1 MKRRAIYP
9 GSFDPFTRGHHSIV
23 QRTLSFMDE
32 LVIAI
37 GVNPGKKACF
47 APETR
52 QAMIAELYAADP
64 RIKVVCYSGLTSE
77 LGKQLDARFIIRGV
91 RSTSDFE
98 YEQQMAAT
106 NQRISGIETILLF
119 SDPKLSY
126 ISSSMVRELMHYGS
140 DVSQFLPRG
149 LQIEKWIKHNP
160 NI

>member
-23 QRTLSFMDE
+23 QRALAFMDE
-32 LVIAI
+32 VVIAI
-37 GVNPGKKACF
+37 GTNPAKHACF
-47 APETR
+47 PPETR
-52 QAMIAELYAADP
+52 QAMIAELYAAEP
-64 RIKVVCYSGLTSE
+64 RVRVVCYSGLTCD
-77 LGKQLDARFIIRGV
+77 LGKQLDARFILRGV

-126 ISSSMVRELMHYGS
+126 ISSSMVRELMQYDS
-140 DVSQFLPRG
+140 DVSPFLPKG
-149 LQIEKWIKHNP
+149 LDLAKWKK
-160 NI
+160 